1 MSIKIRLHAA
11 RKKIIT
17 LAGAPIRIQRFTS
30 TIGSVYDD
38 NVTWTQAGGNLW
50 TSGLTFPLNTTRNS
64 SDSILV
70 EQGKLLLDDKKLFVH
85 GSILFTGSEETV
97 SIRIGSPG
105 NNIDNQFSLLAFSQK
120 YEVQNEPIYKQ
131 VYIRL
136 IGGTGSL
143 LGVI

>member
-11 RKKIIT
+11 RRKIIN

-38 NVTWTQAGGNLW
+38 DISWSQAGGDLW
-50 TSGLTFPLNTTRNS
+50 TSGIFFPLNTGKNS

-70 EQGKLLLDDKKLFVH
+70 EQGKLIHDDKKLFVH

-105 NNIDNQFSLLAFSQK
+105 NNSDNQFSLLAFSQK
-120 YEVQNEPIYKQ
+120 YEVQNEAIYKQ

-143 LGVI
+143 LGV